1 MKISATEKEKRR
13 ERESELEK
21 EKRKEKSLFT
31 LGLLKAAESSAA
43 LIHVNCTNRRVKI
56 IFPAQPQKSGINFK
70 NSSSARRC

>member
-1 MKISATEKEKRR
+1 MKISERKSGWEAEGEKRR
-13 ERESELEK
+13 D
-21 EKRKEKSLFT
+21 EKRKCVFT

-43 LIHVNCTNRRVKI
+43 LIHVNCTSRSVKI